1 MENENICKICKK
13 KYKTHQTLLNHNKKS
28 HPEEV
33 NIENMQQQTQLIFN
47 CSLCNKDFTQEQD
60 KMKHE
65 KTCKKHEKT
74 CKKQPSSTVIN
85 NHNDIS
91 QNDLNEINKILLDLF
106 SITSDTPKKYKYI
119 DFSNNFD
126 DKFTKFKN
134 VAIIYYKKKYAY
146 IYEEKINSF
155 ILLDKDEFIDNLGE
169 YHVCNIFENYDIYND
184 ELNDVVKNQL
194 DEFIEDR
201 NSSDNKEK
209 IKLILFNEIKEHD

>member
-74 CKKQPSSTVIN
+74 CKNSNCK
-85 NHNDIS
+85 
-91 QNDLNEINKILLDLF
+91 LLF
-106 SITSDTPKKYKYI
+106 CI
-119 DFSNNFD
+119 
-126 DKFTKFKN
+126 
-134 VAIIYYKKKYAY
+134 
-146 IYEEKINSF
+146 
-155 ILLDKDEFIDNLGE
+155 
-169 YHVCNIFENYDIYND
+169 
-184 ELNDVVKNQL
+184 
-194 DEFIEDR
+194 
-201 NSSDNKEK
+201 
-209 IKLILFNEIKEHD
+209 